1 MNPRKRAPALLAA
14 LLVLGFISPA
24 AQAQFAWTG
33 LTSTQD
39 VFNAG
44 NWQGGVAPT
53 FSGSEDL
60 ILGKAINNT
69 LSVTADI
76 SVNSISLTANDDYHF
91 VSGAAQTITI
101 GSSLHGSLSGTN
113 NRLIFDSNIDFTTTV
128 PLTIDAGNSTIAI
141 AGKINGSADVYLSN
155 SRGGTSGSLIFNGT
169 STGSTYTGNTYLT
182 GISGNTVV
190 IAFWNDHPFGDGT
203 GTLNIQNSAQLIA
216 HGSRTVLNP
225 MILSATGAT
234 DPIFFKSWDDTLH
247 MAGDVT
253 LANNTNLVAQ
263 QAQAGI
269 PSPDN
274 MGVYP
279 IPGPR
284 TRHAI
289 EFAGAF
295 GESGGSRTLTVSGPG
310 VMIFGGNNTYTGG
323 TTVNGALVFEST
335 ISAPGGANKVKV
347 NANGYAGFSD
357 YSPTNFATFLSTK
370 IDQVTSTGAVGVD
383 TLPGFSTFTFV
394 DAIDLSGFT
403 AANIRIGS
411 ATSAILTGLIT
422 PQGTNFQFG
431 NGGGTLFVQSNLTG
445 GRAVGMNNASAVPL
459 TLYLQ
464 GNNNYNAGTN
474 VANGFV
480 IFDGP
485 NALPGSGALTAAGV
499 ANSYIGYTDVA
510 GVSNV
515 ANFLAKFNTAGTYG
529 IIGFDTHAG
538 NSTVNLSDSI
548 NLTTAGFNNGVYL
561 GTATGAVLSGTLTPT
576 LDGILRLTASHGSTL
591 QVDNLS
597 GSLALS
603 LGTPAGTDSIYS
615 DGIIYL
621 PNANTYTG
629 GTTVNSTL
637 GGITLRVGANASLGI
652 GALTIPQGVIAGLQ
666 GSVYGVALANPIVFS
681 AGASPGQLFI
691 TDYHGI
697 ELDGDISGPG
707 SISAME
713 PSYTTLTLAGNNTFT
728 GDINLFKTTLYLNSD
743 NAAGLGTIHFI
754 NNSTV
759 NFNTVSPVIHG
770 LQGADG
776 TINMN
781 DGLDLTIDMSN
792 PLNSHD
798 FGGFIGN
805 ESPPN
810 ATLTV
815 TSSTGGDALYLY
827 GNSNYAS
834 GTFITNKGAV
844 ALGNDHALGAG
855 PVTLNT
861 TMAGGLAL
869 NAAVTFSNDLIYTG
883 GTLQGFG
890 TFAPASVNSVAGG
903 PVIFDSGK
911 GIVAGV
917 YGLGSKGT
925 NGKLTLATGADF
937 ASGGAYLW
945 TIQDGI
951 RSDGFSTLV
960 VDGTNNLNISATSGS
975 TFTVFLASLDSLGA
989 PGFASNLTLGSNNM
1003 FLIATTT
1010 GGGMITTGG
1019 LPGFD
1024 ATDFTVDTSLFSNPV
1039 TSVFLTADANNLWIN
1054 FTPVPEPSTYA
1065 LLGLGLG
1072 AVLFPAIRRR
1082 KRV

>member
-1 MNPRKRAPALLAA
+1 MKLRVQ
-14 LLVLGFISPA
+14 LLVIGTLLLGA
-24 AQAQFAWTG
+24 ANLQAQFTWTG

-69 LSVTADI
+69 LSLTADI
-76 SVNSISLTANDDYHF
+76 SVNSISLTANDDYYF

-101 GSSLHGSLSGTN
+101 GSSLYGSLSGTN
-113 NRLIFDSNIDFTTTV
+113 NRLVFDTNIDFTTTV

-155 SRGGTSGSLIFNGT
+155 SRGGTSGAIIFNDT
-169 STGSTYTGNTYLT
+169 CTGSTYTGNTYIT

-190 IAFWNDHPFGDGT
+190 VAFWNDQPFGDGT
-203 GTLNIQNSAQLIA
+203 GTLNVQNSAQLIA
-216 HGSRTVLNP
+216 HGGRDVYNN
-225 MILSATGAT
+225 IIFSANGAT
-234 DPIFFKSWDDTLH
+234 DPIYFKSWDDTLY
-247 MAGDVT
+247 MDGDVT

-269 PSPDN
+269 PSIDN

-284 TRHAI
+284 TRNAI
-289 EFAGAF
+289 EFDGAF
-295 GESGGSRTLTVSGPG
+295 DETGGSRTLTVGGSG

-323 TTVNGALVFEST
+323 TTVNGSLVFEST
-335 ISAPGGANKVKV
+335 ISAPGGANKVRV

-357 YSPTNFATFLSTK
+357 YTPTNFATFLNTK
-370 IDQVTSTGAVGVD
+370 IDKVTSTGAIGLD
-383 TLPGFSTFTFV
+383 TLPGDLTYTFG

-403 AANIRIGS
+403 AVNIRIGS

-422 PQGTNFQFG
+422 PQGTNYQFG
-431 NGGGTLFVQSNLTG
+431 NGGGTLFVQSDLTG
-445 GRAVGMNNASAVPL
+445 SRAVTMNNTSAVPL

-464 GNNNYNAGTN
+464 GGSNDYTGGTT
-474 VANGFV
+474 VSNGFV
-480 IFDGP
+480 IFDSDGAFP
-485 NALPGSGALTAAGV
+485 SFGALTASGAG
-499 ANSYIGYTDVA
+499 NSYIGITDEA
-510 GVSNV
+510 YISTATFLGRFNV
-515 ANFLAKFNTAGTYG
+515 GATNG
-529 IIGFDTHAG
+529 IIGFDTHDG
-538 NSTVNLSDSI
+538 NSMVVIPDDIDLS
-548 NLTTAGFNNGVYL
+548 TFNSGVYL
-561 GTATGAVLSGTLTPT
+561 GTATSADLTGNLSPAG
-576 LDGILRLTASHGSTL
+576 DNVLRLTAALGGFL
-591 QVDNLS
+591 QID
-597 GSLALS
+597 GPLAGTMSLS
-603 LGTPAGTDSIYS
+603 LGTTSPSDVYS
-615 DGIIYL
+615 NGIIYL
-621 PNANTYTG
+621 PNANTYSG

-637 GGITLRVGANASLGI
+637 GGITLRVGDNASLGT

-666 GSVYGVALANPIVFS
+666 GSVWGVALANPVVFS

-707 SISAME
+707 SINVME
-713 PSYTTLTLAGNNTFT
+713 PSFTTLTLAGNNTFT
-728 GDINLFKTTLYLNSD
+728 GDISLYHATLYLNSD
-743 NAAGLGTIHFI
+743 NAAGLGTIRFL

-759 NFNTVSPVIHG
+759 NFNTTNPVIYG

-776 TINMN
+776 NINMN
-781 DGLDLTIDMSN
+781 DGLSLTIDMSN
-792 PLNSHD
+792 PLNAHE
-798 FGGFIGN
+798 FGGFIGG

-827 GNSNYAS
+827 GYNNYAS

-844 ALGNDHALGAG
+844 ALGNDNALGAG

-890 TFAPASVNSVAGG
+890 TFAPVSVNSVVGG
-903 PVIFDSGK
+903 PITFDTGK
-911 GIVAGV
+911 GVVAGI

-925 NGKLTLATGADF
+925 PGQLTITTGVDF
-937 ASGGAYLW
+937 ASGGTMLW
-945 TIQDGI
+945 SIQDGA
-951 RSDGFSTLV
+951 RADGFSTLI
-960 VDGTNNLNISATSGS
+960 VDGSTGGSFNVSATPGGK
-975 TFTVFLASLDSLGA
+975 FNLFLASLDSTGA
-989 PGFASNLTLGSNNM
+989 PGAASNLTLGSNNT
-1003 FLIATTT
+1003 FLIVHGISGATVNWD
-1010 GGGMITTGG
+1010 GVQG
-1019 LPGFD
+1019 
-1024 ATDFTVDTSLFSNPV
+1024 DFNVDTSLFTTPLS
-1039 TSVFLTADANNLWIN
+1039 SVYLSQVGNDLFIN
-1054 FTPVPEPSTYA
+1054 FTAVPEPSTYA
-1065 LLGLGLG
+1065 LLGLGLS
-1072 AVLFPAIRRR
+1072 AVLFPVLRRR